1 MQTSPVYIGIYVD
14 DIIYFSPSDAVEKK
28 FEELLGSVVQADFMG
43 QVSYFLGIEFQWK
56 HHTDGHVTAILT
68 QESFADSLIESL
80 GFEFASS
87 STFLTPYRSGLPID
101 SVQHDDMPSA
111 ARDKLRLQYQS
122 LVGSLYWLV
131 HTTRPDLSTVVS
143 LLAQHQANPSYG
155 HYESAC
161 YKVKYLANTKHL
173 GIYFSSRRSST
184 LKSFLHFPLSNSFLA
199 MSDANWGPKDASL
212 SKLNFDLPL
221 CASRFMS
228 AFYIDLLGPL
238 HWVSKQQ
245 TITAGSLAEAEIY
258 ATDECVK
265 FLFELVQILDFLEV
279 KDMFMPNTNVIYK
292 DNQACVD
299 WAKSC
304 TSKGLRHIQMKENR
318 VRENVVTQF
327 VSIKHVDGKVN
338 ITDIFTK
345 EMKDVNHFVALHDLF
360 MCSRYAT

>member
-1 MQTSPVYIGIYVD
+1 VQTSPVYIGIYVD

-122 LVGSLYWLV
+122 LVGSLYWLA

-155 HYESAC
+155 HYEYAH
-161 YKVKYLANTKHL
+161 YVVKYLANTKHL

-199 MSDANWGPKDASL
+199 MSDANRVQRMHRR
-212 SKLNFDLPL
+212 LNSILIFP
-221 CASRFMS
+221 
-228 AFYIDLLGPL
+228 
-238 HWVSKQQ
+238 
-245 TITAGSLAEAEIY
+245 
-258 ATDECVK
+258 
-265 FLFELVQILDFLEV
+265 FL
-279 KDMFMPNTNVIYK
+279 
-292 DNQACVD
+292 QAD
-299 WAKSC
+299 
-304 TSKGLRHIQMKENR
+304 
-318 VRENVVTQF
+318 
-327 VSIKHVDGKVN
+327 
-338 ITDIFTK
+338 
-345 EMKDVNHFVALHDLF
+345 
-360 MCSRYAT
+360 